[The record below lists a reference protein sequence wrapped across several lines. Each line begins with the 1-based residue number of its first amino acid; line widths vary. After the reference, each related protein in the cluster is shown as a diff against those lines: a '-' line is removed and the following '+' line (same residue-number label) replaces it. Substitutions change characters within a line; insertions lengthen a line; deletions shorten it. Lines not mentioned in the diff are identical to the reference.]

1 MSLNSVID
9 MDGLNVLVTI
19 RNKEE
24 ADLEKVLDSLLKIE
38 GVEHAYELSGGL
50 DIMLRLRSDSASA
63 GREMME
69 KIKSTEGVQCTNSYL
84 IIGERK

>member
-1 MSLNSVID
+1 

-19 RNKEE
+19 RNKEDAE
-24 ADLEKVLDSLLKIE
+24 IEKVVDALLKID
-38 GVEHAYELSGGL
+38 GVEQAYELTGGL
-50 DIMLRLRSDSASA
+50 DIMLRLKSDSASK

-69 KIKSTEGVQCTNSYL
+69 KIKSTDGVECTNSYL